1 MISSPERLNQKKKS
15 RIKNDITTIQ
25 VTRTL
30 KSRLIAIQN
39 KLGLDKQDDALD
51 EIITQYE
58 DGQKELAAGE
68 INNEE

>member
-1 MISSPERLNQKKKS
+1 MNSSPERRTQKKKS

-25 VTRTL
+25 VTKTL
-30 KSRLIAIQN
+30 KSRLISIQK

-58 DGQKELAAGE
+58 DRQKELAAGE